1 MRVVIDTNVWVSGL
15 LWQGNPW
22 RLLRLAEQ
30 GHIELCITYSML
42 LELEEVL
49 SYDRLR
55 ERAELLA
62 YTPAQLASFALTLST
77 PFSITRHPVPIVEND
92 HDDDV
97 FVICAIEAEA
107 EFLVTKDRH
116 LLALRSYQGVSILDV
131 DTFLMQ
137 EFGDTNSDN

>member
-1 MRVVIDTNVWVSGL
+1 
-15 LWQGNPW
+15 
-22 RLLRLAEQ
+22 
-30 GHIELCITYSML
+30 
-42 LELEEVL
+42 
-49 SYDRLR
+49 
-55 ERAELLA
+55 
-62 YTPAQLASFALTLST
+62 
-77 PFSITRHPVPIVEND
+77 VEND